1 VRSAPTSATGSLV
14 VDTSALLA
22 TLFAEPE
29 RDAVLVS
36 LAGADA
42 ALLSS
47 CCALEASIVTSARL
61 GAAGQAELK
70 HLLDVFG
77 VEVVSFTAD
86 QAVLAGDAWGRFGKG
101 RHPAGL
107 NIIDCCSYALAAG
120 SCLPLLAVGKDF
132 ARTDIEVVD
141 LDLAPA

>member
-1 VRSAPTSATGSLV
+1 M

-36 LAGADA
+36 LAEAQA
-42 ALLSS
+42 AFLSS
-47 CCALEASIVTSARL
+47 CCHLEAAIVTASRL
-61 GAAGQAELK
+61 GSPGQAELE
-70 HLLDVFG
+70 HLINVFA
-77 VEVVSFTAD
+77 VEVVAFTPD
-86 QAVLAGDAWGRFGKG
+86 QAMLAIDAWQRFGKG

-107 NIIDCCSYALAAG
+107 NIIDCSSYALAA
-120 SCLPLLAVGKDF
+120 SAALPLLAVGDDF

-141 LDLAPA
+141 LRLAGA

>member
-1 VRSAPTSATGSLV
+1 MSGGLV

-36 LAGADA
+36 LAEAET

-47 CCALEASIVTSARL
+47 CCLLEASIVAESRL
-61 GAAGQAELK
+61 GPQGQAELE
-70 HLLDVFG
+70 HLLGVFS
-77 VEVVSFTAD
+77 VEVAPFSAD
-86 QAVLAGDAWGRFGKG
+86 QAAFAFDAWQRFGKG

-107 NIIDCCSYALAAG
+107 NIIDCCSYALAAH
-120 SCLPLLAVGKDF
+120 SRTPLLAVGGDF
-132 ARTDIEVVD
+132 AKTDLELVD
-141 LDLAPA
+141 LRL